1 MADGIELASAYVS
14 LVPSLK
20 GAGKSIQSQLEGI
33 DMTRPGKA
41 MGKAL
46 AESMASGVD
55 SGALKKYTQA
65 VERAERSVQDARD
78 KSAESAKQVE
88 IAEKRLAEMR
98 AKYGEDSSQ
107 AAQAELDLVRAQRQS
122 ETAAKAVESAQKRLE
137 SAQKSLADA
146 TEAAARAAERQS
158 SGLIRLSQ
166 SAMATGKAL
175 QSAGRSMQS
184 LGSGMAS
191 VGDSLTSKITAPLA
205 TAAIGVGAF
214 ALSTASAA
222 ETTEISFTTML
233 GSAEK
238 AEDMMGTLA
247 DFAARTPFELSGL
260 QDATR
265 QLLAYGFTAEEVVP
279 MLTAVGD
286 ATAALGTGQYGIEAV
301 TRALGQ
307 MQTRGKVSAE
317 EMLQLTEAGIPAW
330 KYLAEAIGTDTAG
343 AMEQVSKGAIDAST
357 GIKALTDGMERDFGG
372 MMESQSKTLAGLAS
386 NLVDAFTQPL
396 MEIRNSDAYASLV
409 DAFSDLVD
417 AAGPFT
423 ESMLPHLESGLS
435 AVAGVV
441 ESAADGLQAFADMSE
456 ESQSNIIGLVTAAA
470 TAGPAMSV
478 LGRGINVA
486 GKATE
491 GAGKLFESFGGI
503 AGKVGD
509 KLLDFATAPA
519 TAGTALGKLA
529 GAVSAI
535 PAPMGILIGLVGGA
549 AVAALGALAAE
560 SAEAAAHQQLMADVT
575 MDASDIMA
583 EATGNASGLGDAIGG
598 IEADVDGTLESMQKL
613 NQSVSDTLA
622 EVEVEGLKLDQ
633 YVSTIQ
639 ELGNQS
645 GLSATEQYRLQQ
657 AVEGYNDVVGTQY
670 SVIDAANG
678 KIADQSGVIQENT
691 DELEKNA
698 EAWKNRAKAEAYQSV
713 AAEYMEEEVKASYE
727 LSVAQADLNEAYDEQ
742 ARLSAIVNDET
753 KRGTQ
758 EQTDAA
764 MALDRLNR
772 EIPDMEQGVSD
783 LSTAWGAA
791 ADNSEDFAAMAA
803 LQESLYSTLGDSTDA
818 FLQSLMDTGIS
829 MQEFAALGDEGIQQ
843 LASSWDGS
851 TQSIIE
857 GLNAMGQQALVTGEQ
872 LTGVLEGFS
881 NGEIA
886 AALEGAGVNL
896 DAFGVAMAN
905 AGISAQQLN
914 EIGSANFAALA
925 ANCGGNIDQLIGMLS
940 IYNSAPIYDKNG
952 NITAD
957 TTQLVDAQGKV
968 YTWNGTQLL
977 TKNGSV
983 VMTVTELYNAQGE
996 VVKWNDSGQL
1006 VDKNGS
1012 VLVND
1017 TQLTDAN
1024 GQILTWNGTEL
1035 VDRQGNVYVEQQE
1048 LVDALGN
1055 TVEFNGTTLKPIEG
1069 TIYCDYSQ
1077 LTNALNE
1084 LSRLPKTYTSTVY
1097 INTVRTTT
1105 NRTVNE
1111 GATQSTQSYQP
1122 AAMAVQ
1128 PLAAYASPMSAAAP
1142 MARGISTLSQPVEEA
1157 TPVYAAGDD
1166 GIAHPV
1172 TLEGGGDGWASTYSA
1187 MSGST
1192 TRAGSMASRAG
1203 DVASAVAEAL
1213 KDLAINQ
1220 TINFNQPMQTPSQVA
1235 YAMKRY
1241 ATYGLAGAR

>member
-88 IAEKRLAEMR
+88 IAEKRLAEVR

-238 AEDMMGTLA
+238 AEDMMDTLA

-409 DAFSDLVD
+409 DSFSNLVD

-486 GKATE
+486 GKATD

-509 KLLDFATAPA
+509 KLLDFATAPG

-529 GAVSAI
+529 GAAAAI
-535 PAPMGILIGLVGGA
+535 PAPMA
-549 AVAALGALAAE
+549 AVGVAVGALAVGGIAVL
-560 SAEAAAHQQLMADVT
+560 AKNAIDAAQHQQLLS
-575 MDASDIMA
+575 DATQSAADIMGEAAGSA
-583 EATGNASGLGDAIGG
+583 EGLGDAIGG
-598 IEADVDGTLESMQKL
+598 IQADVDGTLEGMRKL
-613 NQSVSDTLA
+613 NQSVSETLQSVA
-622 EVEVEGLKLDQ
+622 EDGMRLDQ
-633 YVSTIQ
+633 FVSTIQ
-639 ELGNQS
+639 ELGTQS

-657 AVEGYNDVVGTQY
+657 AVDGYNDVVGTQY

-678 KIADQSGVIQENT
+678 KIADQNGVIQENT
-691 DELEKNA
+691 DQIAANA

-713 AAEYMEEEVKASYE
+713 AAEYMEQEVKASYE
-727 LSVAQADLNEAYDEQ
+727 LSVAQGNLADAQDDYNATLEKMNNISDKSSDEYQ
-742 ARLSAIVNDET
+742 RLGAHLDELGR
-753 KRGTQ
+753 KIPGL
-758 EQTDAA
+758 EQD
-764 MALDRLNR
+764 
-772 EIPDMEQGVSD
+772 VSD

-977 TKNGSV
+977 TKNGNV
-983 VMTVTELYNAQGE
+983 VMTVTELYDAQGE
-996 VVKWNDSGQL
+996 VVKWNESGQL

-1035 VDRQGNVYVEQQE
+1035 VDQQGNVYVEQQE

-1055 TVEFNGTTLKPIEG
+1055 AVEFNGTTLKPIEG
-1069 TIYCDYSQ
+1069 TIYCDYSE
-1077 LTNALNE
+1077 LTSALNE
-1084 LSRLPKTYTSTVY
+1084 LSKLPKSYTSTVY

-1105 NRTVNE
+1105 NRTVTE

-1128 PLAAYASPMSAAAP
+1128 PLAAYAAPMAAAAP
-1142 MARGISTLSQPVEEA
+1142 MARGISTLPHPVEEA
-1157 TPVYAAGDD
+1157 TPVYAAGED
-1166 GIAHPV
+1166 GTAHPV